1 MGILYM
7 KNQEIIHKLNLV
19 NEEIAFLEEIS
30 QPTAEVEE
38 KLESLRTVRH
48 ELEKGIYYDKDA
60 TTQNDQADRKEG

>member
-1 MGILYM
+1 MR
-7 KNQEIIHKLNLV
+7 NEEIIQKLNLI

-48 ELEKGIYYDKDA
+48 ELEKGIYYDKD
-60 TTQNDQADRKEG
+60 TTPQNDQANCKES